1 MFKNVTLDVDGNV
14 KTSPRHILIND
25 KVFQQLSPNVQ
36 QSNLKSFLSELNNV
50 KLSDTMKT
58 RTIFVSLFSL
68 YTFAYPIHKWQNDS
82 VPGLILTSIEP
93 EAQKTTIMKLVI
105 KMFSNVKTNI
115 SNLCGTNEGVS
126 TVKTKST
133 LIMCRDDMESKRK
146 RNVQLTKN
154 YDSTQTHTVGKGM
167 SVEIAGSIGSE
178 NLGKLPPYFL

>member
-93 EAQKTTIMKLVI
+93 EAQKTTIMKRKYLYDQSI
-105 KMFSNVKTNI
+105 FITDFFPNIFTLMF
-115 SNLCGTNEGVS
+115 
-126 TVKTKST
+126 
-133 LIMCRDDMESKRK
+133 M
-146 RNVQLTKN
+146 
-154 YDSTQTHTVGKGM
+154 TQKHLY
-167 SVEIAGSIGSE
+167 I
-178 NLGKLPPYFL
+178 